1 MPRLTAG
8 AAAVAATLLLTS
20 TPSIAQD
27 ERDLS
32 NDRVFCEIV
41 EIAGNKPD
49 MNARILADVN
59 RDYAGRTERIS
70 RRKSFVLNR
79 ATAITFTGCKM
90 RMRFD
95 AEMKRRIRRDA
106 SGTVDVVATMRNFR
120 FASASRPGRAC
131 VRDAKVD
138 DVSLS
143 NTLRIGEF
151 FYAKVAN
158 WFMEKP
164 TCFDLRRP

>member
-1 MPRLTAG
+1 MRKLLLAT
-8 AAAVAATLLLTS
+8 AAVLAISTLAAT
-20 TPSIAQD
+20 PSAAQD

-32 NDRVFCEIV
+32 GDRVFCDIV
-41 EIAGNKPD
+41 ETAGNNPA

-70 RRKSFVLNR
+70 RRKSFVLER
-79 ATAITFTGCKM
+79 ATEITFSGCTM

-95 AEMKRRIRRDA
+95 AKMKRRIRRDA
-106 SGTVDVVATMRNFR
+106 VGTVDVVATMRNFR
-120 FASASRPGRAC
+120 FGSASNPGRAC
-131 VRDAKVD
+131 VKDAEID

-143 NTLRIGEF
+143 NTLRVGEF
-151 FYAKVAN
+151 FYRKVGN

-164 TCFDLRRP
+164 TCFDLRRA

>member
-1 MPRLTAG
+1 MFRPLFSAVALAALSLLTAAE
-8 AAAVAATLLLTS
+8 AA
-20 TPSIAQD
+20 AQD

-32 NDRVFCEIV
+32 GDRVFCDIV
-41 EIAGNKPD
+41 ETSGNDPE

-95 AEMKRRIRRDA
+95 AELKRRIRRDA
-106 SGTVDVVATMRNFR
+106 SGTVEVVATMKNFR
-120 FASASRPGRAC
+120 FGSPSRPGRAC
-131 VRDAKVD
+131 VKDAKVD

-143 NTLRIGEF
+143 NTLRIGEA
-151 FYAKVAN
+151 FYRKAAN

-164 TCFDLRRP
+164 TCFDLRPA

>member
-1 MPRLTAG
+1 MHKPFFGMVALAATALM
-8 AAAVAATLLLTS
+8 AAAPAA
-20 TPSIAQD
+20 AQD

-32 NDRVFCEIV
+32 GDRVFCQIV
-41 EIAGNKPD
+41 EITGNDPV
-49 MNARILADVN
+49 MNARILSDVN

-79 ATAITFTGCKM
+79 ATQITFTGCKM

-95 AEMKRRIRRDA
+95 AEMKRKIRRDA
-106 SGTVDVVATMRNFR
+106 SGTVDVVATMKNFR
-120 FASASRPGRAC
+120 FGSRSRPGRAC
-131 VRDAKVD
+131 VKDASVD

-151 FYAKVAN
+151 FYKKVAN

-164 TCFDLRRP
+164 TCFDLRPS

>member
-1 MPRLTAG
+1 MPGFTVRATAL
-8 AAAVAATLLLTS
+8 AATLLMIS
-20 TPSIAQD
+20 VPSIAQD

-32 NDRVFCEIV
+32 NDPVFCEIV
-41 EIAGNKPD
+41 ETAGNAPQ

-59 RDYAGRTERIS
+59 RDYAGRTERYN
-70 RRKSFVLNR
+70 RRKSFVLNQ

-95 AEMKRRIRRDA
+95 AEMKRKIRRDA
-106 SGTVDVVATMRNFR
+106 SGTIDVVATMRNFR
-120 FASASRPGRAC
+120 FASNSRPGRAC
-131 VRDAKVD
+131 VKDAKVH
-138 DVSLS
+138 DVSLR

-151 FYAKVAN
+151 FYEKIAN

-164 TCFDLRRP
+164 TCFDLRRT